1 MSPLKA
7 ACALALATA
16 LSLAA
21 APAHAADEDTGAWAE
36 LNKTYTATGAYAYE
50 PFGVA
55 AGYKRFDECAFDSV
69 GGKGAMGYHYFNE
82 SYVNSLDPATPAA
95 LLYETGLGGKRKL
108 VAVEWMVKDTG
119 QAEAPTLFGK
129 KLDDSVAEGFYT
141 LHAWIYKPNPSGLF
155 MPWNPTVKCP

>member
-21 APAHAADEDTGAWAE
+21 APAHAADPDPDAWTE

-50 PFGVA
+50 PFGVKA
-55 AGYKRFDECAFDSV
+55 EYARTNTCASDPT
-69 GGKGAMGYHYFNE
+69 GGMGYHY
-82 SYVNSLDPATPAA
+82 VNPAYIGSLDPATPAA
-95 LLYETGLGGKRKL
+95 LLYEDGLAGTRKL
-108 VAVEWMVKDTG
+108 VAVEWIVKDEG
-119 QAEAPTLFGK
+119 QATPTLFGETFQK
-129 KLDDSVAEGFYT
+129 GQLPGHFT

-155 MPWNPTVKCP
+155 APWNPKVKCP